1 MKLGGSFCT
10 CAGLGSFFLPFYTLN
25 QILIGGFYIYC
36 ICVKYKDGADDEDDK
51 FTKLKNDEEAIKG
64 KAMAVGAKAM
74 QKVTPKSFGNVWMWL
89 KFVGIDMGKSGQ
101 SLDPQKH

>member
-51 FTKLKNDEEAIKG
+51 F
-64 KAMAVGAKAM
+64 
-74 QKVTPKSFGNVWMWL
+74 
-89 KFVGIDMGKSGQ
+89 
-101 SLDPQKH
+101 